1 MSKINIKSK
10 KNLVLN
16 WRDEEKTVPYNS
28 AIEIMEQTVKD
39 IHNKNS
45 SELIWLLEHPSIYT
59 CGTSYKKSDILNI
72 TEIPIVETGRGGQIT
87 YHGPG
92 QRIIYVMLN
101 LNERHKDIKRYVKCL
116 ENWMIDSLKMIGLDS
131 YTCKERIGIWVNT
144 PKGEAKIGAI
154 GIRISRWVT
163 YHGISININPNLKY
177 YKNIIACGL
186 EEFPITSLEELG
198 ININMNE
205 FDKIIKKTAK
215 NYF

>member
-1 MSKINIKSK
+1 
-10 KNLVLN
+10 
-16 WRDEEKTVPYNS
+16 
-28 AIEIMEQTVKD
+28 
-39 IHNKNS
+39 
-45 SELIWLLEHPSIYT
+45 
-59 CGTSYKKSDILNI
+59 
-72 TEIPIVETGRGGQIT
+72 
-87 YHGPG
+87 
-92 QRIIYVMLN
+92 MLN

-205 FDKIIKKTAK
+205 FDKTIKKTHI
-215 NYF
+215 YFIYIYIYIYTYIHPP

>member
-16 WRDEEKTVPYNS
+16 WRDEEKTVSYNS
-28 AIEIMEQTVKD
+28 AIEIMEQTVKN

-72 TEIPIVETGRGGQIT
+72 TAIPIVETGRGGQIT